1 MSSIIGVLTPEAYQ
15 ELEHDEIFSEDQL
28 VIGQEIYIVKRER
41 LVRATIL
48 DANEVFYTLDI
59 FDGTEDEPNAVS
71 FHTRELPLLVPRRTD
86 DDEVAEHTAAQE
98 ANDTEDTDAS
108 ADTAAQ
114 EADDTASDDT
124 DGTGDTD
131 ASADTAEDT
140 DDDEALLEDEPSTV
154 DPLGEFVE
162 TDRLLECSTFSDA
175 VWAVYFNEKQLEAA
189 VRYAGWVGS
198 DDNPA
203 ALTDKVD
210 ELHDTLSSLK
220 VYGYNYACALERLN
234 TLIAKL

>member
-1 MSSIIGVLTPEAYQ
+1 M
-15 ELEHDEIFSEDQL
+15 
-28 VIGQEIYIVKRER
+28 
-41 LVRATIL
+41 
-48 DANEVFYTLDI
+48 
-59 FDGTEDEPNAVS
+59 
-71 FHTRELPLLVPRRTD
+71 
-86 DDEVAEHTAAQE
+86 
-98 ANDTEDTDAS
+98 
-108 ADTAAQ
+108 
-114 EADDTASDDT
+114 
-124 DGTGDTD
+124 
-131 ASADTAEDT
+131 
-140 DDDEALLEDEPSTV
+140 EDEPSSV